1 MHQHPAAV
9 VCTRRVTRAP
19 CAACRHC
26 AAPAHTGPCEALGRP
41 ARSSA
46 YLLGENDD
54 QPEMS
59 VVANLVDERDALLA
73 ALKASLAWHDS
84 LDCRQSTTDKL
95 KLDMA
100 AVIRRAEGRA

>member
-1 MHQHPAAV
+1 MTNADLLRMPTGAKPARHTLIRKEARRLLAV
-9 VCTRRVTRAP
+9 A
-19 CAACRHC
+19 
-26 AAPAHTGPCEALGRP
+26 CEALGRP